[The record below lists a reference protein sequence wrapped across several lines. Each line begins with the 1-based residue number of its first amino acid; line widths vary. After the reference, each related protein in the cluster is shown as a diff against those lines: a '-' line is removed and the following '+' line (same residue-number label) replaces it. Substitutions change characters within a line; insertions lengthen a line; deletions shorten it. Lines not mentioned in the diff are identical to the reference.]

1 MRKFDTKIQHLRN
14 KVLREV
20 ARSEWQD
27 TLLEDLPDIPKK
39 IIPGNT
45 PTGRCCVYKE
55 RAILAEN
62 EKMAL
67 GGNKSNPNIIEVMD
81 IACDECPQ
89 GGYQV
94 TDSCRGCYAH
104 RCMDACKVKAIYI
117 DANQKA
123 HIDKS
128 KCINCGLC
136 AKLCPFS
143 AIKNHVRPCEN
154 ACKLKAISADPQT
167 GAAAIDVS
175 KCNECGACEYQCP
188 FGAIA
193 DKSSIVEVVRLLK
206 NAPAQDYR
214 VYAVVAPSI
223 ASQFKYAQAGQVFTG
238 IRALGF
244 YEIKEAALGADM
256 VAKHEAKE
264 WAEKGFLTSSCC
276 PAFVKYVKQ
285 SFPALAKHVSTTLSP
300 AAMISKAIKEGD
312 EKAKVVF
319 IGPCTAK
326 KSEIKGYDEPYI
338 DYVLTFE
345 ELQAL
350 FHSKDMD
357 ITQLQAEKLTGASSY
372 GRNFAA
378 SGGVAGAVAQALKEM
393 GSTLPFKP
401 VACNG
406 IEECRMALLK
416 ASKGVLDGNFIE
428 GMACVGGCIG
438 GAGNLTHSERNRV
451 DVMKDAQAGYPTIGE
466 AIENAGTRCALNEE

>member
-14 KVLREV
+14 RVLREV

-27 TLLEDLPDIPKK
+27 TLLEDLPAIPKK
-39 IIPGNT
+39 ILPGDT
-45 PTGRCCVYKE
+45 PVGRCCVYKE

-62 EKMAL
+62 ERMAL
-67 GGNKSNPNIIEVMD
+67 GGDKSNPNIIEVMD

-104 RCMDACKVKAIYI
+104 RCMDACKVNAIII
-117 DANQKA
+117 DENQKA
-123 HIDKS
+123 HIDKT

-136 AKLCPFS
+136 AKYCSFS
-143 AIKNHVRPCEN
+143 AIANHVRPCEN
-154 ACKLKAISADPQT
+154 ACKLKAIKANPET
-167 GAAAIDVS
+167 GAASIDNS

-193 DKSSIVEVVRLLK
+193 DKSSIVEVVKLLK
-206 NAPAQDYR
+206 NSQSNTAYR
-214 VYAVVAPSI
+214 VYAMVAPSI
-223 ASQFKYAQAGQVFTG
+223 AGQFKYAQAGQVFTG
-238 IRALGF
+238 IRKLGF
-244 YEIKEAALGADM
+244 YDIKEVALGADM
-256 VAKHEAKE
+256 VARHEAEE

-285 SFPALAKHVSTTLSP
+285 QFPALAKHISTTLSP
-300 AAMISKAIKEGD
+300 AAMIAKFVKGEDAL
-312 EKAKVVF
+312 AKVVF

-326 KSEIKGYDEPYI
+326 KSEIQGYDLPYI
-338 DYVLTFE
+338 DYAITFE

-357 ITQLQAEKLTGASSY
+357 ITELEPETLVGASAY

-378 SGGVAGAVAQALKEM
+378 SGGVAGAVAQALKEK
-393 GSTLPFKP
+393 GIDKPFKP
-401 VACNG
+401 ISCNG
-406 IEECRMALLK
+406 IEECRVALLK
-416 ASKGVLDGNFIE
+416 ASKGLLDANFIE
-428 GMACVGGCIG
+428 GMACVGGCVG
-438 GAGNLTHSERNRV
+438 GAGNLTHSDKNRL
-451 DVMKDAQAGYPTIGE
+451 DVAKDAQAGYKTIAE
-466 AIENAGTRCALNEE
+466 AVNNAK

>member
-27 TLLEDLPDIPKK
+27 ALLEDLTSIPKK

-45 PTGRCCVYKE
+45 PVGRCCVYKE

-62 EKMAL
+62 SKMAL
-67 GGNKSNPNIIEVMD
+67 GGDKSNPNIIEVMD

-104 RCMDACKVKAIYI
+104 RCMDACKVNAIVI

-136 AKLCPFS
+136 AKYCPFS
-143 AIKNHVRPCEN
+143 AIKNHIRPCEN
-154 ACKLKAISADPQT
+154 ACKLKAIKADSET
-167 GAAAIDVS
+167 GAASIDTS

-193 DKSSIVEVVRLLK
+193 DKSYIVDVVKLLK
-206 NAPAQDYR
+206 NSQNNERYK

-223 ASQFKYAQAGQVFTG
+223 AGQFKYAQAGQVFSG

-244 YEIKEAALGADM
+244 YDIKEAALGADI
-256 VAKHEAKE
+256 VAKKEAEE

-276 PAFVKYVKQ
+276 PAFVKYVRQ
-285 SFPALAKHVSTTLSP
+285 QFPALAKFVSTNLSP
-300 AAMISKAIKEGD
+300 AAMISKLVKEKD
-312 EKAKVVF
+312 PTAKVVF

-326 KSEIKGYDEPYI
+326 KAEIRGYDEPYI
-338 DYVLTFE
+338 DFVLTFE

-357 ITQLQAEKLTGASSY
+357 ITTLEAETLTGASAY
-372 GRNFAA
+372 GRGFAV
-378 SGGVAGAVAQALKEM
+378 SGGVAGAVAQALKEA
-393 GSTLPFKP
+393 GVTTPFKP
-401 VACNG
+401 VLCNG
-406 IEECRMALLK
+406 IEECRVALLK

-438 GAGNLTHSERNRV
+438 GAGNLTHGEKSRL
-451 DVMKDAQAGYPTIGE
+451 DVAKDAAAGYPTIAE
-466 AIENAGTRCALNEE
+466 AVEKAK

>member
-20 ARSEWQD
+20 ARSEWQG
-27 TLLEDLPDIPKK
+27 TLTEDLPSIPKK
-39 IIPGNT
+39 IIPGTT

-67 GGNKSNPNIIEVMD
+67 GGDKTNPNIIEVMD

-104 RCMDACKVKAIYI
+104 RCKDACKVNAIYV

-136 AKLCPFS
+136 AKYCPFS
-143 AIKNHVRPCEN
+143 AIKNHIRPCEN
-154 ACKLKAISADPQT
+154 ACKLKAISADSET
-167 GAAAIDVS
+167 GAASIDAS

-193 DKSSIVEVVRLLK
+193 DKSYVVDVVRLLK
-206 NAPAQDYR
+206 EAKEQGGAP

-223 ASQFKYAQAGQVFTG
+223 ASQFKYAQPGQVFSG

-244 YEIKEAALGADM
+244 YDIKEAALGADL
-256 VAKHEAKE
+256 VAKKEAEE
-264 WAEKGFLTSSCC
+264 WLEKGFLTSSCC
-276 PAFVKYVKQ
+276 PAFVKYVRQ
-285 SFPALAKHVSTTLSP
+285 QFPAMAKHISTTLSP
-300 AAMISKAIKEGD
+300 AAMISKLVKE
-312 EKAKVVF
+312 ENPCAKVVF

-326 KSEIKGYDEPYI
+326 KSEIKNYDQPYI

-357 ITQLQAEKLTGASSY
+357 ITELQPEKLVGASAY

-378 SGGVAGAVAQALKEM
+378 SGGVAGAVAQALKEL
-393 GSTLPFKP
+393 GKDADFKP
-401 VACNG
+401 ISCNG
-406 IEECRMALLK
+406 IEECKVALLK
-416 ASKGVLDGNFIE
+416 AAKGVLDGNFIE

-438 GAGNLTHSERNRV
+438 GAGNLTHGEKNRL
-451 DVMKDAQAGYPTIGE
+451 DVLKDAKEGYPTISE
-466 AIENAGTRCALNEE
+466 AVEKASK

>member
-20 ARSEWQD
+20 ARSEWKD
-27 TLLEDLPDIPKK
+27 TLLEDLPSIPKM

-67 GGNKSNPNIIEVMD
+67 GGDKSNPNVIEVMD

-104 RCMDACKVKAIYI
+104 RCVDACKVKAIVI
-117 DANQKA
+117 DGNQKA
-123 HIDKS
+123 HIDKT

-136 AKLCPFS
+136 AKYCPFS
-143 AIKNHVRPCEN
+143 AIKNHIRPCEN
-154 ACKLKAISADPQT
+154 ACKLKAISADPET
-167 GAAAIDVS
+167 GAACIDNS

-188 FGAIA
+188 FGALA
-193 DKSSIVEVVRLLK
+193 DKSAIVDVVRLIK
-206 NAPAQDYR
+206 ASHANESYH

-223 ASQFKYAQAGQVFTG
+223 ASQFKYAKLGQVFAG

-256 VAKHEAKE
+256 VARHEAKE
-264 WAEKGFLTSSCC
+264 WVEKGFLTSSCC
-276 PAFVKYVKQ
+276 PAFVKYAKQ
-285 SFPALAKHVSTTLSP
+285 QFPAMAQHISTTLSP
-300 AAMISKAIKEGD
+300 AAMISKFVKEQD
-312 EKAKVVF
+312 TLAKVIF

-326 KSEIKGYDEPYI
+326 KSEIQLYDEPYI

-357 ITQLQAEKLTGASSY
+357 VTELECETLVGASAY

-393 GSTLPFKP
+393 GVDKPFKP
-401 VACNG
+401 VLCNG
-406 IEECRMALLK
+406 IEECKIALLK

-428 GMACVGGCIG
+428 GMACVGGCVG
-438 GAGNLTHSERNRV
+438 GAGNLTHGEKNKL
-451 DVMKDAQAGYPTIGE
+451 DVAKDAQAGYPTIAE
-466 AIENAGTRCALNEE
+466 AIENAK

>member
-1 MRKFDTKIQHLRN
+1 MRKFDTKVQHLRN

-27 TLLEDLPDIPKK
+27 TLLEDLPTIPKK
-39 IIPGNT
+39 IILGDT

-67 GGNKSNPNIIEVMD
+67 GGDKNNPNIIEVMD

-89 GGYQV
+89 GGYQM
-94 TDSCRGCYAH
+94 TDACRGCYAH
-104 RCMDACKVKAIYI
+104 RCVDACKFNAIYF

-128 KCINCGLC
+128 KCTNCGLC
-136 AKLCPFS
+136 AKNCPFS
-143 AIKNHVRPCEN
+143 AIKNHIRPCEN

-167 GAAAIDVS
+167 GAAHIDVS

-193 DKSSIVEVVRLLK
+193 DKSSIVEVVKLIKASK
-206 NAPAQDYR
+206 NNQAYR

-223 ASQFKYAQAGQVFTG
+223 AGQFKYAQAGQVFSG

-244 YEIKEAALGADM
+244 YDIQEAALGADM
-256 VAKHEAKE
+256 VAKREAKE
-264 WAEKGFLTSSCC
+264 WLEKGFLTSSCC
-276 PAFVKYVKQ
+276 PAFVKYVRRH
-285 SFPALAKHVSTTLSP
+285 FPAMADKISTTISP
-300 AAMISKAIKEGD
+300 AAMISKTIKEKD
-312 EKAKVVF
+312 SLAKVVF

-326 KSEIKGYDEPYI
+326 KAEIKGYDQPYI

-357 ITQLQAEKLTGASSY
+357 ITQLTAEQLVGASAY
-372 GRNFAA
+372 GRNFAV
-378 SGGVAGAVAQALKEM
+378 SGGVAGAVAQALKET
-393 GSTLPFKP
+393 GAEANFKP
-401 VACNG
+401 ISCNG
-406 IEECRMALLK
+406 IEECKIALLK
-416 ASKGVLDGNFIE
+416 ASKGLLDANFIE

-438 GAGNLTHSERNRV
+438 GAGNLTHSEKSRV
-451 DVMKDAQAGYPTIGE
+451 DVMKDAQAGYPTIAE
-466 AIENAGTRCALNEE
+466 AVEKIK

>member
-20 ARSEWQD
+20 ARSEWKD
-27 TLLEDLPDIPKK
+27 SLAEDLPTIPKK
-39 IIPGNT
+39 ILPGT
-45 PTGRCCVYKE
+45 EPIGRCCVYKE

-67 GGNKSNPNIIEVMD
+67 GGDKENPNVIEVMD

-104 RCMDACKVKAIYI
+104 RCMDACKVNAIVI
-117 DANQKA
+117 DAVTQKA
-123 HIDKS
+123 RIDKN

-136 AKLCPFS
+136 AKYCSFS
-143 AIKNHVRPCEN
+143 AITNHVRPCEN
-154 ACKLKAISADPQT
+154 ACKLKAIKADPET
-167 GAAAIDVS
+167 GAASIDIS

-193 DKSSIVEVVRLLK
+193 DKSSIVDVVRLIK
-206 NAPAQDYR
+206 NSKNNEAYR

-223 ASQFKYAQAGQVFTG
+223 AGQFKYAQAGQVFSG

-244 YEIKEAALGADM
+244 YDIKEAALGADM
-256 VAKHEAKE
+256 VAKREAEE

-285 SFPALAKHVSTTLSP
+285 QFPALAKHISSTLSP
-300 AAMISKAIKEGD
+300 AAMISKVVKEGD

-326 KSEIKGYDEPYI
+326 KAEIKGYDEPYI

-357 ITQLQAEKLTGASSY
+357 ITQFETEKLIGASSY
-372 GRNFAA
+372 GRNFAV
-378 SGGVAGAVAQALKEM
+378 SGGVAGAVAQALKEK
-393 GSTLPFKP
+393 GVTAPFRP
-401 VACNG
+401 VSCNG
-406 IEECRMALLK
+406 IEECRVALLK
-416 ASKGVLDGNFIE
+416 ASKGVLEGNFIE

-438 GAGNLTHSERNRV
+438 GAGNLTHSEKSRI
-451 DVMKDAQAGYPTIGE
+451 DVAKDAATGYSTIEE
-466 AIENAGTRCALNEE
+466 AVEKAK

>member
-20 ARSEWQD
+20 ARSEWQG
-27 TLLEDLPDIPKK
+27 TLTEDLPSIPKK

-67 GGNKSNPNIIEVMD
+67 GGDKSNPNIIEVMD

-104 RCMDACKVKAIYI
+104 RCMDACKVKAIVI

-123 HIDKS
+123 HIDKT

-136 AKLCPFS
+136 AKYCPFS
-143 AIKNHVRPCEN
+143 AIKNHIRPCEN
-154 ACKLKAISADPQT
+154 ACKLKAISADSET
-167 GAAAIDVS
+167 GAASIDVS
-175 KCNECGACEYQCP
+175 KCNDCGACEYQCP

-193 DKSSIVEVVRLLK
+193 DKSYIVDVVRLLK
-206 NAPAQDYR
+206 NSQNNESYH

-223 ASQFKYAQAGQVFTG
+223 VGQFKYAQAGQVFAG

-244 YEIKEAALGADM
+244 YDIKEAALGADL
-256 VAKHEAKE
+256 VAKHEAAE
-264 WAEKGFLTSSCC
+264 WAEKGILTSSCC
-276 PAFVKYVKQ
+276 PAFVRYVKQ
-285 SFPALAKHVSTTLSP
+285 QFPALVKYVSTTISP
-300 AAMISKAIKEGD
+300 AAMISKLVKETD
-312 EKAKVVF
+312 PLAKVVF

-326 KSEIKGYDEPYI
+326 KAEIRGYEEPYI
-338 DYVLTFE
+338 DFVLTFE

-357 ITQLQAEKLTGASSY
+357 ITELAAEKLTGASAY
-372 GRNFAA
+372 GRGFAV
-378 SGGVAGAVAQALKEM
+378 SGGVAGAVAQALKEQ
-393 GSTLPFKP
+393 GFTGEFKP

-406 IEECRMALLK
+406 IEECRVALLK
-416 ASKGVLDGNFIE
+416 LSKGVLDGNFIE

-438 GAGNLTHSERNRV
+438 GAGNLTHSEKSRV
-451 DVMKDAQAGYPTIGE
+451 DVAKDAQAGYPTIGE
-466 AIENAGTRCALNEE
+466 AVDNATK

>member
-20 ARSEWQD
+20 ARSEWRD
-27 TLLEDLPDIPKK
+27 TLAEDLPSIPKK
-39 IIPGNT
+39 ILPGNT
-45 PTGRCCVYKE
+45 PVGRCCVYKE

-62 EKMAL
+62 ERMAL
-67 GGNKSNPNIIEVMD
+67 GGDKSNPNVIEVMD

-104 RCMDACKVKAIYI
+104 RCMDACKVHAIVI
-117 DANQKA
+117 DPVTQKA
-123 HIDKS
+123 RIDKA

-136 AKLCPFS
+136 AKFCSFS
-143 AIKNHVRPCEN
+143 AIANHIRPCEN
-154 ACKLKAISADPQT
+154 ACKLKAIKANSET
-167 GAAAIDVS
+167 GAASIDVS

-193 DKSSIVEVVRLLK
+193 DKSSIVEVVKLIK
-206 NAPAQDYR
+206 GSQNNQAYH

-223 ASQFKYAQAGQVFTG
+223 AGQFKYAQAGQVFSG

-244 YEIKEAALGADM
+244 YDIQEAALGADM
-256 VAKHEAKE
+256 VAKHEAEE
-264 WAEKGFLTSSCC
+264 WLEKGFLTSSCC

-285 SFPALAKHVSTTLSP
+285 QFPALAKHVSTTLSP
-300 AAMISKAIKEGD
+300 AAMISKHVKSND
-312 EKAKVVF
+312 PLAKVVF

-357 ITQLQAEKLTGASSY
+357 ITTLEAEKLVGASSY
-372 GRNFAA
+372 GRNFAV
-378 SGGVAGAVAQALKEM
+378 SGGVAGAVAQALKER
-393 GSTLPFKP
+393 GITTEFKP
-401 VACNG
+401 ISCNG
-406 IEECRMALLK
+406 IEECRVALLK
-416 ASKGVLDGNFIE
+416 ASKGVLDANFIE
-428 GMACVGGCIG
+428 GMACVGGCVG
-438 GAGNLTHSERNRV
+438 GAGNLTHSEKNRM
-451 DVMKDAQAGYPTIGE
+451 DVAKDAQAGYPTISE
-466 AIENAGTRCALNEE
+466 AVDKA

>member
-20 ARSEWQD
+20 ARSEWQN
-27 TLLEDLPDIPKK
+27 TLLEDLPRIPNK

-62 EKMAL
+62 ERMAL
-67 GGNKSNPNIIEVMD
+67 GGDKSNPNIIEVMD

-89 GGYQV
+89 GGYQM

-104 RCMDACKVKAIYI
+104 RCMDACKVNAIYI

-136 AKLCPFS
+136 AKHCPFS
-143 AIKNHVRPCEN
+143 AITNHIRPCEN

-167 GAAAIDVS
+167 GAASIDVS

-193 DKSSIVEVVRLLK
+193 DKSSIVDVVRLLK
-206 NAPAQDYR
+206 GSEENKNYH

-223 ASQFKYAQAGQVFTG
+223 ASQFKYAQPGQVFTG

-244 YEIKEAALGADM
+244 YDIKEAALGADM
-256 VAKHEAKE
+256 VARQEAKE

-276 PAFVKYVKQ
+276 PAFVKYVQ
-285 SFPALAKHVSTTLSP
+285 QQFPMMAKHVSATLSP
-300 AAMISKAIKEGD
+300 AAMISKAVKEGD
-312 EKAKVVF
+312 ALAKIVF

-326 KSEIKGYDEPYI
+326 KSEIKGYDEPHI

-350 FHSKDMD
+350 FHSKDID
-357 ITQLQAEKLTGASSY
+357 VTQLECEKLVGASAY
-372 GRNFAA
+372 GRGFAV

-393 GSTLPFKP
+393 GITTPFKP
-401 VACNG
+401 IACNG

-416 ASKGVLDGNFIE
+416 ASKGVLDANFIE

-438 GAGNLTHSERNRV
+438 GAGNLTHGEKNRL
-451 DVMKDAQAGYPTIGE
+451 DVVKDAKEGYATISE
-466 AIENAGTRCALNEE
+466 AIENARK

>member
-1 MRKFDTKIQHLRN
+1 MRKFDTKVQHLRN

-20 ARSEWQD
+20 ARSEWND
-27 TLLEDLPDIPKK
+27 TLLEDLTSIPKK

-45 PTGRCCVYKE
+45 PTARCCVYKE

-62 EKMAL
+62 AKMAL
-67 GGNKSNPNIIEVMD
+67 GGDKNNPNIIEVMD
-81 IACDECPQ
+81 IVCDECPQ
-89 GGYQV
+89 GGYQM
-94 TDSCRGCYAH
+94 TDACRGCYAH
-104 RCMDACKVKAIYI
+104 RCVDACKVNAIYF

-143 AIKNHVRPCEN
+143 AIKNHIRPCEN
-154 ACKLKAISADPQT
+154 ACKLKAIKADSVT
-167 GAAAIDVS
+167 GAASIDNA

-193 DKSSIVEVVRLLK
+193 DKSSIVEVVKLLK
-206 NAPAQDYR
+206 NSKGNQDYH

-223 ASQFKYAQAGQVFTG
+223 AAQFKYAAAGQVFAG

-244 YEIKEAALGADM
+244 YDIGEAALGADM
-256 VAKHEAKE
+256 VAKKEAEE
-264 WAEKGFLTSSCC
+264 WLEKGFLTSSCC
-276 PAFVKYVKQ
+276 PAFVKYVRQ
-285 SFPALAKHVSTTLSP
+285 QFPALADKISTTISP
-300 AAMISKAIKEGD
+300 AAMISKSIKERD
-312 EKAKVVF
+312 ELAKIVF

-357 ITQLQAEKLTGASSY
+357 ITTLSAETLVGASSY
-372 GRNFAA
+372 GRNFAV
-378 SGGVAGAVAQALKEM
+378 SGGVAGAVAQALKER
-393 GSTLPFKP
+393 GVEANFKP
-401 VACNG
+401 ISCNG
-406 IEECRMALLK
+406 IEECKIALLK
-416 ASKGVLDGNFIE
+416 ASKGVLDANFIE

-438 GAGNLTHSERNRV
+438 GAGNLTHSEKNRL
-451 DVMKDAQAGYPTIGE
+451 DVQKDASAGYPTIGE
-466 AIENAGTRCALNEE
+466 AVEKA

>member
-20 ARSEWQD
+20 ARSEWND
-27 TLLEDLPDIPKK
+27 TLAEDLPTIPKK
-39 IIPGNT
+39 ILPGSE
-45 PTGRCCVYKE
+45 PIGRCCVYKE
-55 RAILAEN
+55 RAILSEN
-62 EKMAL
+62 ERMAL
-67 GGNKSNPNIIEVMD
+67 GGDKSNPNIIEVMD

-104 RCMDACKVKAIYI
+104 RCMDACKVKAIVI

-123 HIDKS
+123 HIDKN

-136 AKLCPFS
+136 AKMCPFS

-154 ACKLKAISADPQT
+154 ACKLKAIKADSET
-167 GAAAIDVS
+167 GAASIDNS

-193 DKSSIVEVVRLLK
+193 DKSSIVDVVKLIKASK
-206 NAPAQDYR
+206 NNANYR
-214 VYAVVAPSI
+214 VYAVVAPAI
-223 ASQFKYAQAGQVFTG
+223 VSQFKYAQAGQVYSG

-244 YEIKEAALGADM
+244 YDIKEAALGADM
-256 VAKHEAKE
+256 VAQKEAKE

-276 PAFVKYVKQ
+276 PAFVKYVRHN
-285 SFPALAKHVSTTLSP
+285 FPQMADKISTTLSP
-300 AAMISKAIKEGD
+300 AAMISKAVKEEDGL
-312 EKAKVVF
+312 AKVVF

-326 KSEIKGYDEPYI
+326 KSEIQGYDKPYI

-350 FHSKDMD
+350 FHSRDMD
-357 ITQLQAEKLTGASSY
+357 ITTMECENLVGASAY

-393 GSTLPFKP
+393 GVDKPFKP

-406 IEECRMALLK
+406 IEECKIALLK

-438 GAGNLTHSERNRV
+438 GAGNLTHGDINRA
-451 DVMKDAQAGYPTIGE
+451 DVMKSAKTGYPTIGE
-466 AIENAGTRCALNEE
+466 AVEKLHG

>member
-20 ARSEWQD
+20 ARSEWSD
-27 TLLEDLPDIPKK
+27 TLLEDLPSIPKK

-55 RAILAEN
+55 RAILTEN

-67 GGNKSNPNIIEVMD
+67 GGNPENPNIIEVMD

-104 RCMDACKVKAIYI
+104 RCVDACKVKAIVI

-143 AIKNHVRPCEN
+143 AIKNHIRPCES
-154 ACKLKAISADPQT
+154 ACKLKAIKADSET
-167 GAAAIDVS
+167 GAASIDIS

-193 DKSSIVEVVRLLK
+193 DKSYIVNVVKLIK
-206 NAPAQDYR
+206 QSQNNAAYH

-223 ASQFKYAQAGQVFTG
+223 AGQFKYAQAGQVFTG

-244 YEIKEAALGADM
+244 YDIKEAALGADM

-264 WAEKGFLTSSCC
+264 WAEKGILTSSCC
-276 PAFVKYVKQ
+276 PAFVKFVRQ
-285 SFPALAKHVSTTLSP
+285 QFPALEKYISMTLSP
-300 AAMISKAIKEGD
+300 AAMISKQIKEKD
-312 EKAKVVF
+312 PLAKVVF

-338 DYVLTFE
+338 DFVLTFE

-357 ITQLQAEKLTGASSY
+357 VTELTPEKLVGASAY
-372 GRNFAA
+372 GRNFAV
-378 SGGVAGAVAQALKEM
+378 SGGVAGAVAQALKEQ
-393 GSTLPFKP
+393 GIDKEFKP
-401 VACNG
+401 VSCNG
-406 IEECRMALLK
+406 IEECRIALLK
-416 ASKGVLDGNFIE
+416 LSKGVLDGNFIE

-438 GAGNLTHSERNRV
+438 GAGNLTHSEKTRA
-451 DVMKDAQAGYPTIGE
+451 DILQDARAGYPTIAE
-466 AIENAGTRCALNEE
+466 AIEKLD

>member
-27 TLLEDLPDIPKK
+27 TLAEDLPTIPKK
-39 IIPGNT
+39 ILPGT
-45 PTGRCCVYKE
+45 EPIGRCCVYKE

-62 EKMAL
+62 ERMAL
-67 GGNKSNPNIIEVMD
+67 GGDKTNPNVIEVMD

-104 RCMDACKVKAIYI
+104 RCMDACKFGAIVI

-123 HIDKS
+123 RIDKS
-128 KCINCGLC
+128 KCVNCGLC

-143 AIKNHVRPCEN
+143 AIKNHVRPCEA
-154 ACKLKAISADPQT
+154 ACKLKAISADSVT
-167 GAAAIDVS
+167 KAASIDIS

-193 DKSSIVEVVRLLK
+193 DKSSIVDVVKLLK
-206 NAPAQDYR
+206 GSEDNKSYR

-223 ASQFKYAQAGQVFTG
+223 ASQFKYAQAGQVFSG

-244 YEIKEAALGADM
+244 YDIKEAALGADV

-276 PAFVKYVKQ
+276 PAFVKYVRQ
-285 SFPALAKHVSTTLSP
+285 QFPALADKVSTTLSP
-300 AAMISKAIKEGD
+300 AAMISKLVKEED
-312 EKAKVVF
+312 ALAKVVF

-326 KSEIKGYDEPYI
+326 KSEIKGYEEPYI

-357 ITQLQAEKLTGASSY
+357 ITTLAAEKLVGASAY
-372 GRNFAA
+372 GRGFAV

-393 GSTLPFKP
+393 GVEKEFKP
-401 VACNG
+401 IACNG
-406 IEECRMALLK
+406 IEECRVALLK
-416 ASKGVLDGNFIE
+416 ASRGILEGNFIE

-438 GAGNLTHSERNRV
+438 GAGNLTHSEKNRI
-451 DVMKDAQAGYPTIGE
+451 DVAKDAKEGYSTIEE
-466 AIENAGTRCALNEE
+466 AVERATK

>member
-27 TLLEDLPDIPKK
+27 TLVEDLPSIPKK

-62 EKMAL
+62 ERLAL
-67 GGNKSNPNIIEVMD
+67 GGDKSNPNVIEVMD

-104 RCMDACKVKAIYI
+104 RCVDACKVNAIYI

-154 ACKLKAISADPQT
+154 ACKLKAISADPKT
-167 GAAAIDVS
+167 GAASIDIS

-193 DKSSIVEVVRLLK
+193 DKSSIVDVVKLIK
-206 NAPAQDYR
+206 NSQNNGAYR

-223 ASQFKYAQAGQVFTG
+223 AAQFKYAQAGQVFSG

-244 YEIKEAALGADM
+244 YDIKEAALGADV
-256 VAKHEAKE
+256 VAKIEVQE
-264 WAEKGFLTSSCC
+264 WVEKGFLTSSCC
-276 PAFVKYVKQ
+276 PAFVKYVRQ
-285 SFPALAKHVSTTLSP
+285 QFPALADRVSTTISP
-300 AAMISKAIKEGD
+300 AAMISKRIKGQD
-312 EKAKVVF
+312 TLAKVVF

-350 FHSKDMD
+350 FHSRDMD
-357 ITQLQAEKLTGASSY
+357 ITELQAEKLVGASAY

-393 GSTLPFKP
+393 GVDKPFKP
-401 VACNG
+401 VVCNG
-406 IEECRMALLK
+406 IEECRVALLK

-438 GAGNLTHSERNRV
+438 GAGNLTHGERNRV
-451 DVMKDAQAGYPTIGE
+451 DVVKDAQAGYPTITE
-466 AIENAGTRCALNEE
+466 AVEKI

>member
-14 KVLREV
+14 RVLREV
-20 ARSEWQD
+20 ARSEWND
-27 TLLEDLPDIPKK
+27 TLEEDLPVIPKK

-45 PTGRCCVYKE
+45 PVGRCCVYKE

-62 EKMAL
+62 ERMAL
-67 GGNKSNPNIIEVMD
+67 GGDKSNPNIIEVMD

-104 RCMDACKVKAIYI
+104 RCVDACKVKAIVI

-123 HIDKS
+123 RIDKT

-136 AKLCPFS
+136 AKYCPFS
-143 AIKNHVRPCEN
+143 AIKNHIRPCEN
-154 ACKLKAISADPQT
+154 ACKLKAISADVET
-167 GAAAIDVS
+167 GAASIDIS

-193 DKSSIVEVVRLLK
+193 DKSSIVEVVRLIK
-206 NAPAQDYR
+206 GSNGNQDYR

-223 ASQFKYAQAGQVFTG
+223 ASQFKYAQAGQVFAG

-244 YEIKEAALGADM
+244 YDIKEAALGADM
-256 VAKHEAKE
+256 VAKEEAKE

-276 PAFVKYVKQ
+276 PAFVKYVRQ
-285 SFPALAKHVSTTLSP
+285 QFPAMADKISHTLSP
-300 AAMISKAIKEGD
+300 AAMISKVVKEKD
-312 EKAKVVF
+312 ALAKVVF

-326 KSEIKGYDEPYI
+326 KSEIKGYEEPYV

-357 ITQLQAEKLTGASSY
+357 ITELPLEKLIGASSY

-393 GSTLPFKP
+393 GIDAPFKP
-401 VACNG
+401 IACNG
-406 IEECRMALLK
+406 IEECKIALLK

-438 GAGNLTHSERNRV
+438 GAGNLTHGERNRV
-451 DVMKDAQAGYPTIGE
+451 DVVKDAQAGYPTIGA
-466 AIENAGTRCALNEE
+466 AIDNAEK

>member
-27 TLLEDLPDIPKK
+27 TLLEDLPAIPKK

-45 PTGRCCVYKE
+45 PVGRCCVYKE
-55 RAILAEN
+55 RAILSEN

-67 GGNKSNPNIIEVMD
+67 GGDKTNPNIIEVMD

-104 RCMDACKVKAIYI
+104 RCVDACKFNAIYI

-128 KCINCGLC
+128 KCTNCGLC
-136 AKLCPFS
+136 AKYCPFS
-143 AIKNHVRPCEN
+143 AIKNHIRPCEN
-154 ACKLKAISADPQT
+154 ACKLKAISADPKT
-167 GAAAIDVS
+167 GAASIDIS

-193 DKSSIVEVVRLLK
+193 DKSSIVEVVRLIK
-206 NAPAQDYR
+206 GSENNQKYR

-223 ASQFKYAQAGQVFTG
+223 ASQFKYAQLGQVFTG

-244 YEIKEAALGADM
+244 YDIKEAALGADM
-256 VAKHEAKE
+256 VARHEAKE

-276 PAFVKYVKQ
+276 PAFVKYAKQ
-285 SFPALAKHVSTTLSP
+285 QFPAMAKHISTTLSP
-300 AAMISKAIKEGD
+300 AAMISKFVKEED
-312 EKAKVVF
+312 SLAKVVF

-326 KSEIKGYDEPYI
+326 KSEIKGYEEPYI

-357 ITQLQAEKLTGASSY
+357 ITEMEGEKLVGASAY
-372 GRNFAA
+372 GRGFAV

-393 GSTLPFKP
+393 GITTPFKP
-401 VACNG
+401 IACNG

-416 ASKGVLDGNFIE
+416 ASKGVLDANFIE

-438 GAGNLTHSERNRV
+438 GAGNLTHGEKNRV
-451 DVMKDAQAGYPTIGE
+451 DIVKDAQAGYATIAE
-466 AIENAGTRCALNEE
+466 AVDSANK

>member
-27 TLLEDLPDIPKK
+27 TLTEDLPDIPKK
-39 IIPGNT
+39 ILPG
-45 PTGRCCVYKE
+45 PLPIGRCCVYKE
-55 RAILAEN
+55 RAILSEV
-62 EKMAL
+62 EKLSL
-67 GGNKSNPNIIEVMD
+67 GGNKENPNIIEVMD

-94 TDSCRGCYAH
+94 TSSCRGCYAH
-104 RCMDACKVKAIYI
+104 RCVDACKVNAIVI
-117 DANQKA
+117 DPVTQKA
-123 HIDKS
+123 SIDKT

-136 AKLCPFS
+136 AKYCSFS
-143 AIKNHVRPCEN
+143 AITNHIRPCEN
-154 ACKLKAISADPQT
+154 ACKLKAIRANNQT
-167 GAAAIDVS
+167 GAASIDIS

-193 DKSSIVEVVRLLK
+193 DKSWIVDVVRLIK
-206 NAPAQDYR
+206 NSQNNQAYR

-223 ASQFKYAQAGQVFTG
+223 AGQFKYAEAGQVFSG

-244 YEIKEAALGADM
+244 YDIQEAALGADM
-256 VAKHEAKE
+256 VAKHEAEE
-264 WAEKGFLTSSCC
+264 WLEKGFLTSSCC

-285 SFPALAKHVSTTLSP
+285 QFPAMAKHISTTLSP
-300 AAMISKAIKEGD
+300 AAMISKHIKAKD
-312 EKAKVVF
+312 ELAKVVF

-326 KSEIKGYDEPYI
+326 KAEIQRYDEPYI

-350 FHSKDMD
+350 FHSRDMD
-357 ITQLQAEKLTGASSY
+357 ITTMAAEKLVGASAY

-378 SGGVAGAVAQALKEM
+378 SGGVSGAVAQILKEK
-393 GSTLPFKP
+393 GITAEFKP
-401 VACNG
+401 IACNG
-406 IEECRMALLK
+406 IEECRVALLK
-416 ASKGVLDGNFIE
+416 ASKGVLDANFIE
-428 GMACVGGCIG
+428 GMACVGGCVG
-438 GAGNLTHSERNRV
+438 GAGNLTHGDKNRL
-451 DVMKDAQAGYPTIGE
+451 DVAKDAQAGYKTITE
-466 AIENAGTRCALNEE
+466 AIEKA

>member
-20 ARSEWQD
+20 ARSEWND
-27 TLLEDLPDIPKK
+27 TLLEDLPNIPKK

-45 PTGRCCVYKE
+45 PVGRCCVYKE

-62 EKMAL
+62 ERMAL
-67 GGNKSNPNIIEVMD
+67 GGDKSNPNIIEVMD
-81 IACDECPQ
+81 IVCDECPQ
-89 GGYQV
+89 GGYQT
-94 TDSCRGCYAH
+94 TDACRACYAH
-104 RCMDACKVKAIYI
+104 RCVDACKFGAIYF
-117 DANQKA
+117 DENQKA

-128 KCINCGLC
+128 KCTNCGLC

-143 AIKNHVRPCEN
+143 AIKNHIRPCEN
-154 ACKLKAISADPQT
+154 ACKLKAIKADPET
-167 GAAAIDVS
+167 GAASIDVS

-193 DKSSIVEVVRLLK
+193 DKSSIVEVVKLLK
-206 NAPAQDYR
+206 NSQNNQAYR

-223 ASQFKYAQAGQVFTG
+223 AGQFKYAQAGQVFTG

-244 YEIKEAALGADM
+244 YDIGEAALGADM
-256 VAKHEAKE
+256 VAKKEAEE
-264 WAEKGFLTSSCC
+264 WLEKGFLTSSCC
-276 PAFVKYVKQ
+276 PAFVKYVRQ
-285 SFPALAKHVSTTLSP
+285 QFPALADKVSTTLSP
-300 AAMISKAIKEGD
+300 AAMISKSIKEKD
-312 EKAKVVF
+312 EFAKIVF

-326 KSEIKGYDEPYI
+326 KSEIKGYDEPYV

-357 ITQLQAEKLTGASSY
+357 ITEMEPEKLVGASAY

-378 SGGVAGAVAQALKEM
+378 SGGVAGAVAQALKEK
-393 GSTLPFKP
+393 GVEANFKP
-401 VACNG
+401 LACNG
-406 IEECRMALLK
+406 IEECKIALLK
-416 ASKGVLDGNFIE
+416 ASKGLLDANFIE

-438 GAGNLTHSERNRV
+438 GAGNLTHSEKTRLDIV
-451 DVMKDAQAGYPTIGE
+451 KDAKEGYPTITE
-466 AIENAGTRCALNEE
+466 AVEKFN

>member
-27 TLLEDLPDIPKK
+27 TLLEDLPSIPKK
-39 IIPGNT
+39 IISGNT

-55 RAILAEN
+55 RAILSEN
-62 EKMAL
+62 ERMAL
-67 GGNKSNPNIIEVMD
+67 GGDKSNPNIIEVMD

-104 RCMDACKVKAIYI
+104 RCVDACKVKAIVI
-117 DANQKA
+117 DVNQKA
-123 HIDKS
+123 HIDKT

-136 AKLCPFS
+136 AKYCPFS
-143 AIKNHVRPCEN
+143 AIKNHIRPCEN

-167 GAAAIDVS
+167 GAASIDVS

-206 NAPAQDYR
+206 GSENNKAYH

-223 ASQFKYAQAGQVFTG
+223 ASQFKYAQAGQVFSG

-244 YEIKEAALGADM
+244 YDIKEAALGADM
-256 VAKHEAKE
+256 VAKKEAEE
-264 WAEKGFLTSSCC
+264 WLEKGFLTSSCC
-276 PAFVKYVKQ
+276 PAFVKYVRQ
-285 SFPALAKHVSTTLSP
+285 QFPALADRISTTLSP
-300 AAMISKAIKEGD
+300 AAMISKVVKEGD
-312 EKAKVVF
+312 ELAKVVF

-326 KSEIKGYDEPYI
+326 KSEIQNYDAPYI
-338 DYVLTFE
+338 DYVITFE

-357 ITQLQAEKLTGASSY
+357 ITQMACEKLVGASAY

-378 SGGVAGAVAQALKEM
+378 SGGVAGAVAQALKER
-393 GSTLPFKP
+393 GITAEFKP
-401 VACNG
+401 IACNG
-406 IEECRMALLK
+406 IEECRVALLK

-428 GMACVGGCIG
+428 GMACVGGCVG
-438 GAGNLTHSERNRV
+438 GAGNLTHSEKNRIDIV
-451 DVMKDAQAGYPTIGE
+451 KDAQAGYSTISE
-466 AIENAGTRCALNEE
+466 AVDNATK

>member
-14 KVLREV
+14 RVLREV

-27 TLLEDLPDIPKK
+27 TLTEDLPSIPKK
-39 IIPGNT
+39 ILPGNE
-45 PTGRCCVYKE
+45 PVGRCCVYKE

-62 EKMAL
+62 ERMAL
-67 GGNKSNPNIIEVMD
+67 GGDKSNPNVIEVMD

-104 RCMDACKVKAIYI
+104 RCKDACKFNAIYV

-128 KCINCGLC
+128 KCVNCGLC
-136 AKLCPFS
+136 AKYCPFS
-143 AIKNHVRPCEN
+143 AIKNHIRPCEN

-167 GAAAIDVS
+167 GAASIDIS

-193 DKSSIVEVVRLLK
+193 DKSSIVEVVRLMK
-206 NAPAQDYR
+206 GSNNNENYP

-223 ASQFKYAQAGQVFTG
+223 ASQFKYAKPGQVFSG

-244 YEIKEAALGADM
+244 YDIKEAALGADM
-256 VAKHEAKE
+256 IARKEAEE
-264 WAEKGFLTSSCC
+264 WSEKGFLTSSCC
-276 PAFVKYVKQ
+276 PAFVKYVRQ
-285 SFPALAKHVSTTLSP
+285 QFPSLAKHISTNLSP
-300 AAMISKAIKEGD
+300 AAMISKYIKEEHEG
-312 EKAKVVF
+312 AKVVF

-350 FHSKDMD
+350 FHSKDLD
-357 ITQLQAEKLTGASSY
+357 IEQLEPEKLVGASAY

-378 SGGVAGAVAQALKEM
+378 SGGVAGAVAQALKEQ
-393 GSTLPFKP
+393 GKGADFKP
-401 VACNG
+401 LCCNG
-406 IEECRMALLK
+406 IEECKVALLK
-416 ASKGVLDGNFIE
+416 ASKGLLDANFIE
-428 GMACVGGCIG
+428 GMACVGGCVG
-438 GAGNLTHSERNRV
+438 GAGNLTHGEKNRL
-451 DVMKDAQAGYPTIGE
+451 DVAKDAQAGYPTISE
-466 AIENAGTRCALNEE
+466 AVEKITK

>member
-27 TLLEDLPDIPKK
+27 TLAEDLPTIPKK
-39 IIPGNT
+39 ILPGRD
-45 PTGRCCVYKE
+45 PIGRCCVYKE

-62 EKMAL
+62 ERMAL
-67 GGNKSNPNIIEVMD
+67 GGNKENPNIIEVMD

-104 RCMDACKVKAIYI
+104 RCMDACKVNAIVI

-136 AKLCPFS
+136 AKYCSFS
-143 AIKNHVRPCEN
+143 AITNHVRPCEN
-154 ACKLKAISADPQT
+154 ACKLKAIHADSET
-167 GAAAIDVS
+167 GAASIDIF

-206 NAPAQDYR
+206 GAKGNENYH

-223 ASQFKYAQAGQVFTG
+223 AGQFKYAEAGQVFSG

-244 YEIKEAALGADM
+244 YDIKEAALGADM
-256 VAKHEAKE
+256 VAREEAKE

-285 SFPALAKHVSTTLSP
+285 QFPALAKHISHNLSP
-300 AAMISKAIKEGD
+300 AAMISKTVKEED
-312 EKAKVVF
+312 SLAKVVF

-338 DYVLTFE
+338 DYVITFE

-350 FHSKDMD
+350 FHSRDLD
-357 ITQLQAEKLTGASSY
+357 ITALESEKLIGASAY
-372 GRNFAA
+372 GRGFAV
-378 SGGVAGAVAQALKEM
+378 SGGVAGAVEQALKEM
-393 GSTLPFKP
+393 GVNAPFRP

-406 IEECRMALLK
+406 IEECRVALLK
-416 ASKGVLDGNFIE
+416 ASKGVLEGNFIE

-438 GAGNLTHSERNRV
+438 GAGNLTHSEKSRI
-451 DVMKDAQAGYPTIGE
+451 DVAKDAKAGYPTIAE
-466 AIENAGTRCALNEE
+466 AVEKSK

>member
-1 MRKFDTKIQHLRN
+1 MRKFDTKVQHLRN

-27 TLLEDLPDIPKK
+27 SLLEDLPSIPKK
-39 IIPGNT
+39 IIPGTT
-45 PTGRCCVYKE
+45 PSGRCCVYKE

-67 GGNKSNPNIIEVMD
+67 GGDKSNPNIIEVMD

-104 RCMDACKVKAIYI
+104 RCVDACKFNAIFF
-117 DANQKA
+117 DRHQKA
-123 HIDKS
+123 RIDKS
-128 KCINCGLC
+128 KCVNCGLC
-136 AKLCPFS
+136 AKYCAFS
-143 AIKNHVRPCEN
+143 AIKNHIRPCEN
-154 ACKLKAISADPQT
+154 ACKLKAISANPKT
-167 GAAAIDVS
+167 GAAHIDVS

-193 DKSSIVEVVRLLK
+193 DKSSIVEVVKLLK
-206 NAPAQDYR
+206 NSKNNENYR

-223 ASQFKYAQAGQVFTG
+223 AGQFKYAEAGQVFSG

-244 YEIKEAALGADM
+244 YDIGEAALGADM
-256 VAKHEAKE
+256 VAKIEAEE
-264 WAEKGFLTSSCC
+264 WLEKGFLTSSCC
-276 PAFVKYVKQ
+276 PAFVKFAKRE
-285 SFPALAKHVSTTLSP
+285 FPTFADKISTTLSP
-300 AAMISKAIKEGD
+300 AAMISKSIKD
-312 EKAKVVF
+312 KDALAKIVF

-326 KSEIKGYDEPYI
+326 KAEINGYDQPYI

-357 ITQLQAEKLTGASSY
+357 ITKMEAEKLVGASAY
-372 GRNFAA
+372 GRNFAV
-378 SGGVAGAVAQALKEM
+378 SGGVAGAIAQILKEK
-393 GSTLPFKP
+393 GVEANFKP
-401 VACNG
+401 IACNG
-406 IEECRMALLK
+406 IEECKLALLK
-416 ASKGVLDGNFIE
+416 ASKGLLDANFIE
-428 GMACVGGCIG
+428 GMACIGGCIG
-438 GAGNLTHSERNRV
+438 GAGNLTHSEKSRL
-451 DVMKDAQAGYPTIGE
+451 DVQKDAKEGYSTITE
-466 AIENAGTRCALNEE
+466 AVERAK

>member
-27 TLLEDLPDIPKK
+27 TLAEDLPSIPKK
-39 IIPGNT
+39 ILPGSE
-45 PTGRCCVYKE
+45 PIGRCCVYKE

-62 EKMAL
+62 ERMAL
-67 GGNKSNPNIIEVMD
+67 GGDKSNPNIIEVMD

-94 TDSCRGCYAH
+94 TNSCRGCYAH
-104 RCMDACKVKAIYI
+104 RCVDACKFKAIVI
-117 DANQKA
+117 DPVTQKA

-128 KCINCGLC
+128 KCTNCGLC
-136 AKLCPFS
+136 AKYCSFS
-143 AIKNHVRPCEN
+143 AITNHVRPCEN
-154 ACKLKAISADPQT
+154 ACKLKAISANPET
-167 GAAAIDVS
+167 GAASIDVS

-193 DKSSIVEVVRLLK
+193 DKSSIVEVVRLIKGSK
-206 NAPAQDYR
+206 NNENYR

-223 ASQFKYAQAGQVFTG
+223 AGQFKYAQAGQVFSG

-244 YEIKEAALGADM
+244 YDIKEAALGADM
-256 VAKHEAKE
+256 VARKEATE

-276 PAFVKYVKQ
+276 PAFVKFVQ
-285 SFPALAKHVSTTLSP
+285 QQFPAMAKHVSTTLSP
-300 AAMISKAIKEGD
+300 AAMISKAVKEGD
-312 EKAKVVF
+312 DKAKVVF

-326 KSEIKGYDEPYI
+326 KAEIQKYDQPYI

-357 ITQLQAEKLTGASSY
+357 ITQMECEKLTGASAY
-372 GRNFAA
+372 GRNFAV

-393 GSTLPFKP
+393 GVDKPFKP
-401 VACNG
+401 ISCNG
-406 IEECRMALLK
+406 IEECRIALLK

-428 GMACVGGCIG
+428 GMACVGGCVG
-438 GAGNLTHSERNRV
+438 GAGNLTHGEKNKI
-451 DVMKDAQAGYPTIGE
+451 DVAKDAQAGYSTIAE
-466 AIENAGTRCALNEE
+466 AIEKV

>member
-20 ARSEWQD
+20 ARSEWAD
-27 TLLEDLPDIPKK
+27 TLAEDLPSIPKK
-39 IIPGNT
+39 ILPGRE
-45 PTGRCCVYKE
+45 PVGRCCVYKE

-62 EKMAL
+62 ERMAL
-67 GGNKSNPNIIEVMD
+67 GGDKQNPNIIEVMD

-104 RCMDACKVKAIYI
+104 RCMDACKVNAIVI
-117 DANQKA
+117 DTNQKA
-123 HIDKS
+123 RIDKS

-136 AKLCPFS
+136 AKYCSFS

-154 ACKLKAISADPQT
+154 ACKLKAIKANPET
-167 GAAAIDVS
+167 GAASIDIS

-193 DKSSIVEVVRLLK
+193 DKSQIIDVVRLLK
-206 NAPAQDYR
+206 NANDNQAYR

-223 ASQFKYAQAGQVFTG
+223 AGQFKYAQAGQVFSG

-256 VAKHEAKE
+256 VAKQEAEE

-276 PAFVKYVKQ
+276 PAFVKYVRQ
-285 SFPALAKHVSTTLSP
+285 QFPALADRISTTLSP
-300 AAMISKAIKEGD
+300 AAMISKHIKEKD
-312 EKAKVVF
+312 ELAKVVF

-326 KSEIKGYDEPYI
+326 KAEIKGYDEPYI
-338 DYVLTFE
+338 DCVLTFE

-350 FHSKDMD
+350 FHSKDLD
-357 ITQLQAEKLTGASSY
+357 ITQLEAEKLTGASSY
-372 GRNFAA
+372 GRKFAV
-378 SGGVAGAVAQALKEM
+378 SGGVAGAVAQALKEK
-393 GSTLPFKP
+393 GITAPFKP
-401 VACNG
+401 ISCNG
-406 IEECRMALLK
+406 IEECRIALLK
-416 ASKGVLDGNFIE
+416 ASKGLLDANFIE
-428 GMACVGGCIG
+428 GMACVGGCVG
-438 GAGNLTHSERNRV
+438 GAGNLTHGDKNRADV
-451 DVMKDAQAGYPTIGE
+451 D
-466 AIENAGTRCALNEE
+466 ENAKEGYATIAEATEKL

>member
-27 TLLEDLPDIPKK
+27 TLAEDLPSIPKR

-67 GGNKSNPNIIEVMD
+67 GGDKTNPNIIEVMD

-104 RCMDACKVKAIYI
+104 RCMDACKVKAIVI

-136 AKLCPFS
+136 AKYCPFS
-143 AIKNHVRPCEN
+143 AIKNHIRPCEN
-154 ACKLKAISADPQT
+154 ACKLKAISADSQT
-167 GAAAIDVS
+167 GAASIDIS

-193 DKSSIVEVVRLLK
+193 DKSYIVNVVRLIK
-206 NAPAQDYR
+206 ESCANQNYH

-223 ASQFKYAQAGQVFTG
+223 ASQFKYAQAGQVFSG

-244 YEIKEAALGADM
+244 YDIKEAALGADM
-256 VAKHEAKE
+256 VAQKEAEE
-264 WAEKGFLTSSCC
+264 WAEKGILTSSCC
-276 PAFVKYVKQ
+276 PAFVKYVRQ
-285 SFPALAKHVSTTLSP
+285 QFPALAKYVSTTLSP
-300 AAMISKAIKEGD
+300 AAMISKHIKEQD
-312 EKAKVVF
+312 AMAKVVF

-326 KSEIKGYDEPYI
+326 KSEIQNYEEPYI

-350 FHSKDMD
+350 FHSKDID
-357 ITQLQAEKLTGASSY
+357 VTTLEAEKLVGASAY

-378 SGGVAGAVAQALKEM
+378 SGGVAGAVAQALKEK
-393 GSTLPFKP
+393 GITAPFKP

-406 IEECRMALLK
+406 IEECRVALLK
-416 ASKGVLDGNFIE
+416 LSKGVLDGNFIE

-438 GAGNLTHSERNRV
+438 GAGNLTHGEKNRIDIV
-451 DVMKDAQAGYPTIGE
+451 KDAQAGYPTIEE
-466 AIENAGTRCALNEE
+466 AVQKEIK